1 MLVMGFWHGLT
12 WYYIAYGLFHGIGLI
27 INDAWIRKKKEINR
41 HRKKKG
47 LSPLFQSRAFH
58 VLCIVVTFHVVMFS
72 LLLFSGFLNDLWFNR
87 PLH

>member
-1 MLVMGFWHGLT
+1 MMPGF
-12 WYYIAYGLFHGIGLI
+12 A
-27 INDAWIRKKKEINR
+27 RKKEINR
-41 HRKKKG
+41 NRKKKG
-47 LSPLFQSRAFH
+47 LSPLFQSKVFH